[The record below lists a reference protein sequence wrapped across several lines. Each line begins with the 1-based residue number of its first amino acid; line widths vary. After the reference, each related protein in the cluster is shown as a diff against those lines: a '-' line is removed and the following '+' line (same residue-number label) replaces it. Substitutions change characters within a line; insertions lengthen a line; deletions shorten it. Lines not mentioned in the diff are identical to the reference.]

1 MVFNILAPSFMLF
14 TFLVV
19 QILKLVMLNDFDES
33 IGLSMSVNC
42 DVNGIKKKVKILG
55 VGCSLSSFH

>member
-1 MVFNILAPSFMLF
+1 MLF

-33 IGLSMSVNC
+33 IGSSMSVNC
-42 DVNGIKKKVKILG
+42 DVSGIKKKSKDFRCWMFFIFF
-55 VGCSLSSFH
+55 SLIKRKMVT